1 MGVFM
6 EDIHKNY
13 DSVFK
18 DAMVLFK
25 DKTLEFLGL
34 HGIAP
39 ITEPLST
46 EIVRVEVNSEILD
59 LTFGLQD
66 KRGLHL
72 EEEVNLSYDDMLRFG
87 SYHLE
92 LSRVYKREFIT
103 VIFVKE
109 PATIN
114 EIRTEQFIF
123 TPIIVQCSEV
133 DADEILVRL
142 KKGIA
147 EGKPINE
154 LELIYLPLFSSK
166 QYTAT
171 ELFKETTALIN
182 EMKVE
187 DNLKRKIAALSI
199 VLASKVV
206 EKTVLEKYIEE
217 LRRMGNVIIE
227 VFEEYGKKMGR
238 EENREETAK
247 KMLADKLDP
256 LDIMK
261 YTGIDSD
268 QLRRIRNSMYVE
280 VV

>member
-1 MGVFM
+1 M
-6 EDIHKNY
+6 EEIHNNY

-46 EIVRVEVNSEILD
+46 EFVSVEVNSEILD

-72 EEEVNLSYDDMLRFG
+72 EEEVDLSNDDLLRFG

-103 VIFVKE
+103 VIFVKN
-109 PATIN
+109 PTARK
-114 EIRTEQFIF
+114 EIKTEQFTF
-123 TPIIVQCSEV
+123 TPKIVQCSEI
-133 DADEILVRL
+133 DADEILDRL

-154 LELIYLPLFSSK
+154 LELIYLPLFHSTK
-166 QYTAT
+166 YTPT
-171 ELFKETTALIN
+171 ELFKESTALIS
-182 EMKVE
+182 EMRAE
-187 DNLKRKIAALSI
+187 DDLKRKVAALSI

-206 EKTVLEKYIEE
+206 DKVVLEKYIGE
-217 LRRMGNVIIE
+217 LKRMGNVIIE
-227 VFEEYGKKMGR
+227 VFEEYGKKQANEAAAR
-238 EENREETAK
+238 
-247 KMLADKLDP
+247 KMIADKMDS

-261 YTGIDSD
+261 YTGIDAE
-268 QLRRIRNSMYVE
+268 QLLKLRDSMRVE
-280 VV
+280 AV